1 MRILLILLA
10 YDRIETVQ
18 QKMLSKSKLWFTPVV
33 IVYICES
40 CDYMQVVSGRKV
52 LSVNL
57 QVLDEEIIQN
67 RRLDTWLKS

>member
-33 IVYICES
+33 IVYIGES
-40 CDYMQVVSGRKV
+40 CDYMQVVGGREV
-52 LSVNL
+52 LSVNF
-57 QVLDEEIIQN
+57 QVLDKEII
-67 RRLDTWLKS
+67 